1 MNEKNKDVKKNID
14 WNLFEHIIIYNA
26 LTNET
31 YLASIIDIVQ
41 PIFFANVD
49 IRTIFDV
56 VASFYRERN
65 CTPNTTEIK
74 LRLITPEQKE
84 AFKRIVS
91 EFANID
97 RDYNYD
103 DLMKNTERFFRERAV
118 YHAIL
123 KTASE
128 HSNNEID
135 TSKIYDTFEKACNIS
150 LVNDLGC
157 NYFDD
162 IDKHIEDLKR
172 VNTVIPTGFQWLDER
187 IGGGVQEHGRA
198 LYIVSGVTNSG
209 KSILLGNIGANFLSL
224 DKTVVIISLEMSEA
238 IYAKRISSQLSQ
250 IPLNRLVNQSEAL
263 KAFIQDYRSHHPQS
277 KLFIKEYA
285 PKEITV
291 NHIKAYIKQ
300 LINKRRIKPDVII
313 VDYVNLI
320 EASPATGD
328 SYTDVKKVSE
338 QLRALS
344 YIFSVPVIS
353 ATQLNRSGYD
363 KQNPGLETTS
373 ESMGLAHT
381 ADVQFAVWSN
391 ETDKDLGIIHLGM
404 QKNRFGPNFGTKA
417 LRIDYDT
424 LRVYQSNDDIIGNKE
439 VNSADST
446 IETLLNDLKTSD
458 NLANQFK

>member
-1 MNEKNKDVKKNID
+1 MNQKNKEPKKNID
-14 WNLFEHIIIYNA
+14 WNLFEHVIVYTA
-26 LTNET
+26 LTNEA
-31 YLASIIDIVQ
+31 YLASIVDVVQ
-41 PIFFANVD
+41 PIFFTNID
-49 IRTIFDV
+49 IRTVFDV
-56 VASFYRERN
+56 ISSFYRERN

-84 AFKRIVS
+84 AFKRIVG

-97 RDYNYD
+97 KEYNYD
-103 DLMKNTERFFRERAV
+103 DLMKNTERFFREKAV

-123 KTASE
+123 KTASD

-150 LVNDLGC
+150 LVDDLGHD
-157 NYFDD
+157 YFND

-172 VNTVIPTGFQWLDER
+172 VNTVIPTGIPWLDER
-187 IGGGVQEHGRA
+187 IGGGVQEHGRC
-198 LYIVSGVTNSG
+198 LYIVSGITNSG
-209 KSILLGNIGANFLSL
+209 KSIILGNLATNFLSL
-224 DKTVVIISLEMSEA
+224 DKTVVVISLEMSES
-238 IYAKRISSQLSQ
+238 IYAKRSSSQLSQ

-263 KAFIQDYRSHHPQS
+263 KAFVQDYRSHHPQS

-291 NHIKAYIKQ
+291 NHIKAYVKQ
-300 LINKRRIKPDVII
+300 LINKRRIKPDVLI

-320 EASPATGD
+320 EATHATGD

-344 YIFSVPVIS
+344 YIFSIPVIS

-363 KQNPGLETTS
+363 KDNPGLETTS

-391 ETDKDLGIIHLGM
+391 DTDKDLGIIHLGM
-404 QKNRFGPNFGTKA
+404 QKNRLGPNFGTKA

-424 LRVYQSNDDIIGNKE
+424 LRVYQSNDDIMGNKE
-439 VNSADST
+439 VSSADST
-446 IETLLNDLKTSD
+446 IESLLNDLKTSD
-458 NLANQFK
+458 NLASQLK